1 MKSKT
6 FKKATLVP
14 EETKPTY
21 SHGFPPEEVETIK
34 LDREEISKRDLVAEP
49 VTLEEFCKVI
59 MPYLRITRTETF
71 NLNAK
76 KATTRK
82 KTPALTK
89 KEINAQ
95 INAIAFKQATGES
108 LTKEEEAFFKEN
120 AKKVRKV

>member
-1 MKSKT
+1 MKSEK
-6 FKKATLVP
+6 FKKTSLVP
-14 EETKPTY
+14 KETKPTY
-21 SHGFPPEEVETIK
+21 SHGFSPEEVEKIK
-34 LDREEISKRDLVAEP
+34 LAREEISKRDLVAEP
-49 VTLEEFCKVI
+49 VTLEEFQEIVI
-59 MPYLRITRTETF
+59 PYLRISRTTSF

-76 KATTRK
+76 AKPKKA
-82 KTPALTK
+82 PALTK